1 MRVMSSW
8 YTPFI
13 QDEIYGSLQARARPA
28 SLLKQLVH
36 RHSLEG
42 GVCKHNFILTPLLED
57 RHVLGNWYLLVR
69 IRFGATAAF
78 HLLDL
83 CSAET
88 PCMPERS
95 CRRAFAWQQA
105 LQHHCL
111 DHLVFWSP
119 EWSCTAED
127 QRILLVLGSESV

>member
-8 YTPFI
+8 YTPSI
-13 QDEIYGSLQARARPA
+13 QDEIYGSLQARVRPA

-42 GVCKHNFILTPLLED
+42 GVCKHNFILAPLLED
-57 RHVLGNWYLLVR
+57 RHVLGNWYPLGR

-88 PCMPERS
+88 PCQSE
-95 CRRAFAWQQA
+95 AV
-105 LQHHCL
+105 
-111 DHLVFWSP
+111 DG
-119 EWSCTAED
+119 
-127 QRILLVLGSESV
+127 LLLGSKLCSITA